1 MDNNTTERNKGAKAI
16 LISLLIMAI
25 VIALMW
31 ATGLIRWEKTESD
44 PETMDSTITELETAD
59 DNTTIKV
66 SKKEW
71 EAMRKEVR
79 QLRKDVEQLKSGNV
93 QTVKPN
99 SSNTTPAKSQTSQT
113 MGTSNPN
120 QKDITLAKYT
130 HDAYSY
136 RASVALKNN
145 TGKTITYVNGRMIYY
160 DMSGNMLDY
169 TDFTENIT
177 IEPGMV
183 KSFSLDGYGFMDGYA
198 YYKSDVS
205 HIDPNRKYK
214 VQFVLNSYKSK

>member
-1 MDNNTTERNKGAKAI
+1 MDNYTTERNKGAKAI
-16 LISLLIMAI
+16 LVSLLIMAI

-31 ATGLIRWEKTESD
+31 ATGLIHWEKTESD

-130 HDAYSY
+130 HDAYSPM
-136 RASVALKNN
+136 ASVALKNN

-169 TDFTENIT
+169 TDFTEDIT

-183 KSFSLDGYGFMDGYA
+183 KSISLEGYGFMDGYA
-198 YYKSDVS
+198 YYKSEVS
-205 HIDPNRKYK
+205 SSNPNRKYK